1 MSLTSEFHLWFSFPL
16 ALQSYLLSQRHWKGW
31 RKSTQNI
38 TAPATVSQHDRVRMA
53 NLWSCMY
60 SGSGE
65 KGQTCWKQVRLC
77 LYGGGGDAKDERDVK
92 QLPVASTWVAALGGE
107 TGGSSPVQC
116 DFVWKNLGNS
126 GKCVWRRVKELHR
139 ALEIKTE
146 LKNFAWK
153 VHFAPFVCVFY
164 SSLISIG
171 GDLRSS
177 HRVRKMS

>member
-1 MSLTSEFHLWFSFPL
+1 M
-16 ALQSYLLSQRHWKGW
+16 
-31 RKSTQNI
+31 
-38 TAPATVSQHDRVRMA
+38 
-53 NLWSCMY
+53 
-60 SGSGE
+60 
-65 KGQTCWKQVRLC
+65 
-77 LYGGGGDAKDERDVK
+77 KDERDVK

-153 VHFAPFVCVFY
+153 AHFAPFVCVFY